1 MKSIGKILVLST
13 SLLVGSASIPVTPLT
28 VLQAEAAAVTKINK
42 TTYQTIANLNLR
54 SGAGTKYK
62 VLITI
67 PKGKLV
73 TATERIGSWYKVSY
87 TYSSK
92 EKNYTKTG
100 WVSVSFLKTYKPVNK
115 SSVIKSSSGTIS
127 KQSTAASSSK
137 ISKTHYQTTT
147 RIHMRS
153 GAGTNYK
160 IVKTLPKYAIVS
172 STERKGS
179 WQKVYYTYTSKGKRV
194 TTGGWISK
202 SYLKEYYRY
211 YKTKTTYYYTKKTT
225 GIYATPDTKKKA
237 ISSIGSNNVFYS
249 SQKVINSLGQT
260 WLRVSYK
267 GKVAYLPSGNVFLTS
282 VKTFGKTNYITD
294 KDTFLYASYGNI
306 HSKLTSVP
314 KSSIVSSGLIV
325 GNWLRLSYGGKAGYI
340 HISDLDRYY
349 GAVNQNQNEAN
360 QPPVI
365 TETPISGKL
374 FVTTAS
380 LNLRQAANT
389 ESSILTVLPGGAFY
403 YPTHKVSN
411 GWVKVTANGVSGYV
425 SGDYFK
431 EVTTGDPFHRNG
443 YQFIDLRKPSK
454 VTSAQIDSYINN
466 YLGSKA
472 SVLKGKGQAIINAG
486 NKYGVNA
493 LYLAAHA
500 ILESGY
506 GTSNISLGK
515 KNLFGFGA
523 YDAAPFVGAVRF
535 STIEQNIEYIAQE
548 MKASYLNPNSW
559 KYNGAYLGFST
570 KTVYGNTR
578 INSNSEGMNFYYASD
593 PKWGQKIA
601 AHMQRILPYN
611 NNDYDNAAVDTR
623 MFDYPSR
630 PAGADVFPAG
640 IKAVANKDIKLTTQK
655 GSTVVAITLKKGT
668 LFDISEKHN
677 DYWIKIKFNNKD
689 YWTKDIQFDKY
700 KDYLSVKNL
709 GRVTVSSLNIRPT
722 ASTSQ
727 AAIGTFYL
735 NQYVHLVLDTAGNPT
750 MDGSKTWY
758 KVKLADGRIGWVS
771 KQSKY
776 EQYII
781 QELK

>member
-1 MKSIGKILVLST
+1 MKRIGRILVLST
-13 SLLVGSASIPVTPLT
+13 SLLVGSASIPVTPF
-28 VLQAEAAAVTKINK
+28 VGLQAEAAAVTKINK
-42 TTYQTIANLNLR
+42 TTYQTTANLNLR

-87 TYSSK
+87 TYSVK
-92 EKNYTKTG
+92 GKNYTKAG
-100 WVSVSFLKTYKPVNK
+100 WVSDSFLTAYKAINK
-115 SSVIKSSSGTIS
+115 ASVTAKSSSGTIS
-127 KQSTAASSSK
+127 KQSTVTSSSK
-137 ISKTHYQTTT
+137 IAKTHYQTTT

-153 GAGTNYK
+153 GAGNSYK
-160 IVKTLPKYAIVS
+160 IVKTLPKYAVVS

-194 TTGGWISK
+194 TTGGWVSN

-211 YKTKTTYYYTKKTT
+211 YKTKTTYYYTKKTS

-237 ISSIGSNNVFYS
+237 IATIGSNNVFYS
-249 SQKVINSLGQT
+249 TQKVINSLGQT
-260 WLRVSYK
+260 WFRVSYK
-267 GKVAYLPSGNVFLTS
+267 GKVAYLPSGNVYLTS

-306 HSKLTSVP
+306 HTKLTSVP

-349 GAVNQNQNEAN
+349 GSINQTQNEAN

-374 FVTTAS
+374 FVTTS
-380 LNLRQAANT
+380 NLNMRQAADPD
-389 ESSILTVLPGGAFY
+389 SSILKVLPGGVFY

-411 GWVKVTANGVSGYV
+411 GWVKLTANGVSGYV
-425 SGDYFK
+425 SGEFFK
-431 EVTTGDPFHRNG
+431 EVTTGYPFHRNG

-454 VTSAQIDSYINN
+454 VTAAQIDSYINN
-466 YLGSKA
+466 YLGSRD
-472 SVLKGKGQAIINAG
+472 SVLKGKGQAFINAG
-486 NKYGVNA
+486 NKYGVNS

-523 YDAAPFVGAVRF
+523 YDAAPFIGAVRF

-548 MKASYLNPNSW
+548 MKATYLNPGNW

-570 KTVYGNTR
+570 KTVYDNTR
-578 INSNSEGMNFYYASD
+578 INSNSEGMNYFYASD

-611 NNDYDNAAVDTR
+611 KSDYDNVAVDTR
-623 MFDYPSR
+623 IFDYPSR
-630 PAGADVFPAG
+630 PAGTDVFPVG

-655 GSTVVAITLKKGT
+655 GSTTVAITLKKGT

-677 DYWIKIKFNNKD
+677 DYWVKIKFNNKD

-709 GRVTVSSLNIRPT
+709 GRVTVSSLNIRSIP
-722 ASTSQ
+722 STTNNEP
-727 AAIGTFYL
+727 IGAFQL
-735 NQYVHLVLDTAGNPT
+735 NQYVHLVLDASGNPT
-750 MDGSKTWY
+750 MDGSKGWY
-758 KVKLADGRIGWVS
+758 KVQLADGRFGWVS
-771 KQSKY
+771 KT
-776 EQYII
+776 YII
-781 QELK
+781 SELK